1 MVLQAQ
7 VLPVLGA
14 TATTA
19 PTTAPT
25 APAIFVR
32 LGAAATVDGTAAILA
47 RRMYV
52 ASSLRFFWYLV
63 SGNLESAFG

>member
-1 MVLQAQ
+1 VVLQAQ

-14 TATTA
+14 TAAAAATSA
-19 PTTAPT
+19 P
-25 APAIFVR
+25 IFVR
-32 LGAAATVDGTAAILA
+32 LEAAATVDGTAAILA

>member
-14 TATTA
+14 TATATA
-19 PTTAPT
+19 TAAT
-25 APAIFVR
+25 IFVR
-32 LGAAATVDGTAAILA
+32 LEAAATVDGTASILA
-47 RRMYV
+47 RRVYV

>member
-14 TATTA
+14 TATTTA
-19 PTTAPT
+19 ATTPTP
-25 APAIFVR
+25 IFVR
-32 LGAAATVDGTAAILA
+32 LEAAATVDGFAAAMLA

>member
-7 VLPVLGA
+7 VLPGLGASATSTA

-19 PTTAPT
+19 
-25 APAIFVR
+25 IFVR
-32 LGAAATVDGTAAILA
+32 LEAAAAVDGAATILA

>member
-14 TATTA
+14 TATTTPA
-19 PTTAPT
+19 TSTTP
-25 APAIFVR
+25 IFVR
-32 LGAAATVDGTAAILA
+32 LEAAAPVVGTAAILA

>member
-1 MVLQAQ
+1 VVLQAQ

-14 TATTA
+14 SATTTA
-19 PTTAPT
+19 P
-25 APAIFVR
+25 IFVR
-32 LGAAATVDGTAAILA
+32 LEAAATVDGTATILA

>member
-14 TATTA
+14 TATTTA
-19 PTTAPT
+19 ATTPTP
-25 APAIFVR
+25 IFVR
-32 LGAAATVDGTAAILA
+32 LEAAAAVDRAAAMLA

>member
-14 TATTA
+14 TATTPPPL
-19 PTTAPT
+19 PT
-25 APAIFVR
+25 IFVR
-32 LGAAATVDGTAAILA
+32 LEAAAAVDRAAAMLA

>member
-14 TATTA
+14 TAAPA
-19 PTTAPT
+19 PTT
-25 APAIFVR
+25 AIFVR
-32 LGAAATVDGTAAILA
+32 LEAAATVGGTASILA

>member
-14 TATTA
+14 SATTA
-19 PTTAPT
+19 PSPLH
-25 APAIFVR
+25 PIFVR
-32 LGAAATVDGTAAILA
+32 LEAAASVDGTATILA

>member
-1 MVLQAQ
+1 VVLQAQ

-14 TATTA
+14 TAT
-19 PTTAPT
+19 PRRLHTT
-25 APAIFVR
+25 IFVR
-32 LGAAATVDGTAAILA
+32 LEAAAAVDVTASVLA

>member
-14 TATTA
+14 TAPPPPSA
-19 PTTAPT
+19 P
-25 APAIFVR
+25 IFVR
-32 LGAAATVDGTAAILA
+32 LEAAATLDGAAAMLA

>member
-1 MVLQAQ
+1 VVLQAQ

-14 TATTA
+14 TATTTA
-19 PTTAPT
+19 ATTPTP
-25 APAIFVR
+25 IFVR
-32 LGAAATVDGTAAILA
+32 LEAAATVGGAATILA

>member
-1 MVLQAQ
+1 MVLQTQ

-14 TATTA
+14 AATTAATATT
-19 PTTAPT
+19 
-25 APAIFVR
+25 IFVR
-32 LGAAATVDGTAAILA
+32 LEAAATVDGTASILA
-47 RRMYV
+47 RRVYV

>member
-1 MVLQAQ
+1 MVLQTQ

-19 PTTAPT
+19 TTT
-25 APAIFVR
+25 TSIFVR
-32 LGAAATVDGTAAILA
+32 LEAAATVDGTATILA

>member
-14 TATTA
+14 AAATATT
-19 PTTAPT
+19 TT
-25 APAIFVR
+25 IFVR
-32 LGAAATVDGTAAILA
+32 LEAAATVDGTAPILA

>member
-1 MVLQAQ
+1 VVLQAQ

-14 TATTA
+14 TASTTA
-19 PTTAPT
+19 TTP
-25 APAIFVR
+25 IFVR
-32 LGAAATVDGTAAILA
+32 LEAAATVDGPATVLA

>member
-1 MVLQAQ
+1 VVLQAQ

-14 TATTA
+14 SATPTTATT
-19 PTTAPT
+19 P
-25 APAIFVR
+25 IFVR
-32 LGAAATVDGTAAILA
+32 LEGAATVGGAATILA
-47 RRMYV
+47 RRMCV

>member
-14 TATTA
+14 TAPTSTA
-19 PTTAPT
+19 TA
-25 APAIFVR
+25 AASIFVR
-32 LGAAATVDGTAAILA
+32 LEAAATVDGTATILA

>member
-1 MVLQAQ
+1 VVLQAQ

-14 TATTA
+14 PAPPATTA
-19 PTTAPT
+19 T
-25 APAIFVR
+25 IFVR
-32 LGAAATVDGTAAILA
+32 LEAAAAVDVTATILA

>member
-14 TATTA
+14 TAATTTT
-19 PTTAPT
+19 PTP
-25 APAIFVR
+25 IFVR
-32 LGAAATVDGTAAILA
+32 LEAAATVDGTATILA